1 MDGLDWGR
9 RHCDHAGELQAIR
22 QSLTDID
29 RKLETIMT
37 TQDDI
42 NAAVAE
48 DNSLLTDL
56 GTQVQAVSAAQA
68 AFAAEITSLQG
79 QGVDTSGLVTA
90 NAALA
95 AAQAPLDA
103 AVAALTAA
111 SAPAAPAT
119 PPSGT
124 SN

>member
-1 MDGLDWGR
+1 MELDWGR

-22 QSLTDID
+22 QFLTDID
-29 RKLETIMT
+29 RKLETIMA

-111 SAPAAPAT
+111 SAPAAP
-119 PPSGT
+119 SGT

>member
-1 MDGLDWGR
+1 MELDWGR
-9 RHCDHAGELQAIR
+9 RHCDHSGELRAIR
-22 QSLTDID
+22 EFLTDID

-68 AFAAEITSLQG
+68 AFATEITSLQG

-111 SAPAAPAT
+111 SAPAAPPAA
-119 PPSGT
+119 PSGA